1 LSVKVIDVSAAST
14 VTAVIKKSPYL
25 ARMSF
30 ELLYVYLTLGSR
42 VRKARRAFENQLL
55 LAGMSKGDA
64 KRLSTCF
71 EDLKNNVTGVLKD
84 GIARRK

>member
-1 LSVKVIDVSAAST
+1 ML
-14 VTAVIKKSPYL
+14 TAVIKESPYL
-25 ARMSF
+25 ARMLF

-55 LAGMSKGDA
+55 LAGMSKNDA

-71 EDLKNNVTGVLKD
+71 KDLRGSVTGVLKD
-84 GIARRK
+84 GILRR

>member
-1 LSVKVIDVSAAST
+1 MNAASM
-14 VTAVIKKSPYL
+14 VTAVIKESPYL

-30 ELLYVYLTLGSR
+30 ELLCMYLTLGSR

-55 LAGMSKGDA
+55 VAGMSKVDA

-71 EDLKNNVTGVLKD
+71 EDLKSGITGVLKD
-84 GIARRK
+84 GIVRRQ